1 MFAAA
6 FPEDEEP
13 VTFDNMAVAIGAFQR
28 GLTTPSRFDDYLA
41 GDDEALT
48 TIELEGLISF
58 LDAGCASCHSGA
70 YIGGDSY
77 RKIGLVNPWIDKTEV
92 TDVGRFGV
100 TGAEGDK
107 QVFKVPSL
115 RNVSHTAPYFHDGT
129 VASLNE
135 AVRLMAEHQLGIE
148 LSNEQV
154 ISIIAFLNA
163 LDGEI
168 DQAYITMPELPA
180 SSDTTPAPDPT

>member
-1 MFAAA
+1 M
-6 FPEDEEP
+6 
-13 VTFDNMAVAIGAFQR
+13 
-28 GLTTPSRFDDYLA
+28 
-41 GDDEALT
+41 
-48 TIELEGLISF
+48 
-58 LDAGCASCHSGA
+58 
-70 YIGGDSY
+70 
-77 RKIGLVNPWIDKTEV
+77 
-92 TDVGRFGV
+92 GRFAV

-135 AVRLMAEHQLGIE
+135 AVRLMAQHQLGIE